1 MAIFVYCVV
10 PQLTAVTV
18 RDDNV
23 RVWLRMPDVIPYRY
37 YYRGCDVVMV
47 IHIHVVKHT
56 YRLSAKARHCT
67 CRSLTVTLPINVAVA
82 TF

>member
-47 IHIHVVKHT
+47 MVMVMVIHIHVVKHT
-56 YRLSAKARHCT
+56 YRLSPKASNCT
-67 CRSLTVTLPINVAVA
+67 C
-82 TF
+82 